1 MKRLAALGMLFA
13 SLGCAADPPEDTG
26 EGAEAV
32 SSGALRITGEWAL
45 VSWKGHFTTRRGSIV
60 DDQPLDRTF
69 DARERSIL
77 AVFDIDGD
85 GNGTVQG
92 SKHCTPEPTDRGGMP
107 TKTGTKGSIVEGVW
121 SLASAI
127 WDLVQTTTCDPSVP
141 VVSSTRVWQ
150 RRGFLGQPSSRLD
163 ANIGVYG
170 EPASVSSADAE
181 CRALR
186 GARWI
191 AFDTGVVA
199 CIGFADKQARSL
211 KMIVQRPGE
220 IRVQRLVLRRP
231 ADP

>member
-1 MKRLAALGMLFA
+1 MKRLAALGILCA
-13 SLGCAADPPEDTG
+13 SLGCAADPAEDTG

-32 SSGALRITGEWAL
+32 RSNALRITGEWAL
-45 VSWKGHFTTRRGSIV
+45 VSWKGHVTTRLGSVV
-60 DDQPLDRTF
+60 DDHPVDRTF
-69 DARERSIL
+69 DAREPSIL
-77 AVFDIDGD
+77 AVFEIDGD

-92 SKHCTPEPTDRGGMP
+92 SARCMPEPPDRGGVA
-107 TKTGTKGSIVEGVW
+107 KKARTKGAIVESAS
-121 SLASAI
+121 SLVSAI
-127 WDLVQTTTCDPSVP
+127 WDLVQTATCDPSVP
-141 VVSSTRVWQ
+141 VVSSMLVWQ
-150 RRGFLGQPSSRLD
+150 RRGFRGQPSSRLD

-199 CIGFADKQARSL
+199 CIGFADEQARSL